1 MELNEAQRAA
11 IAKIRSKRGSQSGQ
25 ATGGARPAAS
35 APEEDK
41 GFLETLGDRAMMNLT
56 DPERLKSKL
65 RVLGQGALFGGA
77 DEAEAAA
84 RAMFSDKTYEQE
96 LANIR
101 SEMKQFAKED
111 PTAAITGEILGAVA
125 SPAGLVKAPAMLAK
139 LGNLGQATVRSGVG
153 GAAYGFGSAEGDVEQ
168 RLEKAKEMGLTSAAI
183 GGVAQKVVAPVAQA
197 IGSKVKTAVD
207 NPLDRLAAKAKA
219 SYKAADDSGFQ
230 VVSGSL
236 KTTLNEAKKAATD
249 SQRAFN
255 PKLPAHKDADDA
267 YKFVDEMIDD
277 VAASGQP
284 LNLTRLN
291 QIRTNL
297 SDSASSTQ
305 SAASKKFILD
315 LRDKIDEM
323 VDETV
328 EGSGNNLWKQA
339 RKDWSNYMKAN
350 LVANE
355 VEKGITAATTSGSG
369 ANVQNTLRQAIKGI
383 INNKNKVKWFTPKE
397 VEMLTKFARGSA
409 DENILRAIGKLS
421 PTAGG
426 LIGALHL
433 GGLTAAGATGTLGA
447 TLPVQLGLAGAKTLG
462 DVAKGAQSRRLVEAV
477 GGLRPSMARPFQEL
491 LPNRAVMPA
500 AIETTGLLGD

>member
-11 IAKIRSKRGSQSGQ
+11 IAKIRSKRGSQGGQ

-183 GGVAQKVVAPVAQA
+183 GGVAQKTVAPVVQA
-197 IGSKVKTAVD
+197 IGQKLKGALSEPSVEGLRRVAKEAYDAADAQGFKVVPNKLGQLSKESSAAAKTGDLAYKPQIHTDAKRAFDFVEEMAD
-207 NPLDRLAAKAKA
+207 EVPLD
-219 SYKAADDSGFQ
+219 Q
-230 VVSGSL
+230 
-236 KTTLNEAKKAATD
+236 
-249 SQRAFN
+249 
-255 PKLPAHKDADDA
+255 
-267 YKFVDEMIDD
+267 M
-277 VAASGQP
+277 
-284 LNLTRLN
+284 NLRTME

-297 SDSASSTQ
+297 GQ
-305 SAASKKFILD
+305 LAAKAEGADKSIILN
-315 LRDKIDEM
+315 LRDDLDQLVSKSLHETGDDLYRAARQSWAQFKKAEM
-323 VDETV
+323 IE
-328 EGSGNNLWKQA
+328 EAFNAAKLG
-339 RKDWSNYMKAN
+339 
-350 LVANE
+350 
-355 VEKGITAATTSGSG
+355 AATSGTG
-369 ANVQNTLRQAIKGI
+369 GNVQNQLRQAVKSIV
-383 INNKNKVKWFTPKE
+383 NNKKKASFFKKDELKE
-397 VEMLTKFARGSA
+397 MKKFASGA
-409 DENILRAIGKLS
+409 LDENFLRFFGRMS
-421 PTAGG
+421 PTTGG
-426 LIGALHL
+426 LMAMLNVGV
-433 GGLTAAGATGTLGA
+433 GVGSGGATVPA
-447 TLPVQLGLAGAKTLG
+447 QLAAMGAKAMG
-462 DVAKGAQSRRLVEAV
+462 DMSKQAQAQRLIESI

-491 LPNRAVMPA
+491 LPTRAVMPA